1 MKIHDITLPIS
12 ESLVVWPGD
21 PPVQVELLSSLE
33 QGDHS
38 TVSRLVMSA
47 HTGTHV
53 DAPKHFIAGA
63 GGVDRLPLDVLIGP
77 AWVADAGTAPLLTAS
92 VIRALNIPTG
102 SERVLFKTRNSELW
116 VYGERTFFKPYVALS
131 ADGAQYLLD
140 AGVRLVGVD
149 YLSVAPFEDTATVHH
164 VLLGAG
170 VVALEGL
177 NLSGIRQGTYQ
188 LICLPLKISGGDGAP
203 ARVVLIE

>member
-1 MKIHDITLPIS
+1 MKIYDITLPIS
-12 ESLVVWPGD
+12 ESSVVWPGD
-21 PPVQVELLSSLE
+21 PAVQIRLLSSLE

-38 TVSRLVMSA
+38 TVSQLVMSA

-63 GGVDRLPLDVLIGP
+63 EGVDRLPLDVLIGP
-77 AWVADAGTAPLLTAS
+77 VWVADAGHASALTAA
-92 VIRALNIPTG
+92 VIKGLNIPPG
-102 SERVLFKTRNSELW
+102 SERVLFKTRNSQRW
-116 VYGERTFFKPYVALS
+116 ADGERRFFKSYVALS

-149 YLSVAPFEDTATVHH
+149 YLSVAPFEDTAAVHR
-164 VLLGAG
+164 LLLDAK

-177 NLSGIRQGTYQ
+177 DLSGVHQGEYR
-188 LICLPLKISGGDGAP
+188 LVCLPLKIVGGDGAP
-203 ARVVLIE
+203 VRAVLIE